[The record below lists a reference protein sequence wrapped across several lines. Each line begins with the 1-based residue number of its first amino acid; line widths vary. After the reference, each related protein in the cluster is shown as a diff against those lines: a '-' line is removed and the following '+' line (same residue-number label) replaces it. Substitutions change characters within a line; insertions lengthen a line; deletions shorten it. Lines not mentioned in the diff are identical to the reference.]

1 MKITKYISLALFS
14 VFHLLSG
21 AVYDHNSS
29 IDTDTTWRASDEHR
43 IGEYVFVEPGV
54 TLTIEAGT
62 TIKAYQGNGTDAAPA
77 LIVPI
82 GAKIIAQGTADKPIV
97 FTSILD
103 NGNNNLGKQ
112 TGLWGGVIILGDA
125 PINSNGSDANTIPLT
140 NRIEGIPSTGI
151 DQPFPNNANPTEIP
165 ASYANYGGG
174 DPDDDSGILKY
185 VSIRHGGAALG
196 DGDEIN
202 GLTLGGVGTG
212 TTIEHVEVFAN
223 SDDGIEFF
231 GGTVNAKYLAVAYVG
246 DDSFDFD
253 DGYNGQLQFLF
264 ALQDEESNRAI
275 EWDGATESDDIGI
288 EHNVTEE
295 FSHVKVFNMTAI
307 GNGKVTS
314 NNGDGNTGL
323 EIRSNG
329 GGEVWNS
336 IFTNFSKS
344 VMDIQEGTSKALAP
358 PILPQTIEVLRLSS
372 KWVSSHLKETFST
385 MELTKLNSP
394 SLRMIQMLSLL
405 FLPLVQTILTMLIL
419 SLPMPSSPTMMWSTL
434 S

>member
-1 MKITKYISLALFS
+1 MKLVKYLLLALIS
-14 VFHLLSG
+14 ACNYISG
-21 AVYDHNSS
+21 AVIDHNSS
-29 IDTDTTWRASDEHR
+29 IDTNTTWKASDEHR

-62 TIKAYQGNGTDAAPA
+62 TIKAYRGNGTDAAPA

-82 GAKIIAQGTADKPIV
+82 GAKIIAQGTANKPII

-103 NGNNNLGKQ
+103 DGNNNLGKT

-125 PINSNGSDANTIPLT
+125 PINSNGSDPDTIPLT

-151 DQPFPNNANPTEIP
+151 DQPFPNNSNPTQIP
-165 ASYANYGGG
+165 PSYANYGGG

-307 GNGKVTS
+307 GNGKVAS
-314 NNGDGNTGL
+314 NNGDDNTGL

-329 GGEVWNS
+329 GGEVWKQSSQYFYHNTWS
-336 IFTNFSKS
+336 PDRTNA
-344 VMDIQEGTSKALAP
+344 EYP
-358 PILPQTIEVLRLSS
+358 RL
-372 KWVSSHLKETFST
+372 T
-385 MELTKLNSP
+385 
-394 SLRMIQMLSLL
+394 
-405 FLPLVQTILTMLIL
+405 
-419 SLPMPSSPTMMWSTL
+419 
-434 S
+434 